1 MLDPSIFK
9 SMDSI
14 SLEEMGEVR
23 LMNRVDTKY
32 VAHISAIEKLLKLMA
47 RDYFIQEINGEFN
60 MPYSTCY
67 YDTPDTDMFYQHQ
80 RGKKTR
86 QKIRTRIYEGSDSP
100 PFLEIKL
107 KSNTGRT
114 RKKRVEMLE
123 NDLILNYEEFL
134 SQHSKYETEL
144 LIPKIRNHFFRITLV
159 NKDKTE
165 RITIDTCLEF
175 HNFSTGKNLSLN
187 DIAIIEWK
195 RDGASPKSKLLSY
208 LRDLRI
214 QQSGFSKYCI
224 GLALTDPDSRQNR
237 LKPKLRYIEKL
248 AKTPK

>member
-1 MLDPSIFK
+1 
-9 SMDSI
+9 MDSI

-23 LMNRVDTKY
+23 LMNRIDTKY
-32 VAHISAIEKLLKLMA
+32 VAHISKIEKLLKLLA
-47 RDYFIQEINGEFN
+47 EDYFIQEIDGNFN

-67 YDTPDTDMFYQHQ
+67 YDTPEADMFYQHQ

-86 QKIRTRIYEGSDSP
+86 QKIRTRVYEGSSSQ

-114 RKKRVEMLE
+114 RKKRVEMEEGPSL
-123 NDLILNYEEFL
+123 LTYREFL
-134 SQHSKYETEL
+134 NRHAQYDVEGL
-144 LIPKIRNHFFRITLV
+144 QPKIENHFYRITLV
-159 NKDKTE
+159 NKEKTE
-165 RITIDTCLEF
+165 RITIDTSLEF
-175 HNFSTGKNLSLN
+175 HNFITGKFISL
-187 DIAIIEWK
+187 DEIGIIEWK
-195 RDGASPKSKLLSY
+195 RDGDSPKSKLNIY

-237 LKPKLRYIEKL
+237 LKSKLRYIEKL
-248 AKTPK
+248 AKAPK